1 MTHHISE
8 YSIGNAHRR
17 AIREVLRDG
26 KPLLTEDGEETVEI
40 CPLVVH
46 IDSPLASPMIYE
58 KVGMGKRFM
67 DEYAGQLMNPDK
79 GGFAYT
85 YGNRFRAYDYTNDDF
100 VVDQLTVV
108 LQMLIENPTTRRAIM
123 HTWQVDRDLIRSKEV
138 PCIQTVQFFIRD
150 GMLDVVVYI
159 RSNDILMAYGA
170 NMYGI
175 ARMME
180 WMMSEINSSGKFLV
194 SMGSITSISAS
205 AHIYVKR
212 DASVIEGM

>member
-1 MTHHISE
+1 MTHIISE

-17 AIREVLRDG
+17 AIKEVLRDG
-26 KPLLTEDGEETVEI
+26 KPLLTEDGEETVELI
-40 CPLVVH
+40 PLIVH

-58 KVGMGKRFM
+58 KIGMGQKFM
-67 DEYAGQLMNPDK
+67 DEYAAQLMNPDYK
-79 GGFAYT
+79 GFAYT
-85 YGNRFRAYDYTNDDF
+85 YGNRFREYCYQSSHPPI
-100 VVDQLTVV
+100 DQLSVV

-123 HTWQVDRDLIRSKEV
+123 HTWQVGRDLHGKEV
-138 PCIQTVQFFIRD
+138 PCIQTIQFFIRD
-150 GMLDVVVYI
+150 GILDCIVYI

-180 WMMSEINSSGKFLV
+180 WVVAQINNSDKMLI

-212 DASVIEGM
+212 DASVLEML